1 VGSEGDL
8 SESKRGFGW
17 LKGKFGLASKEYWTL
32 SSIEFLFWFAAA
44 TGGYLTIFLQR
55 QGFTPTQVGLINA
68 INSAVTICATP
79 FWGMLAD
86 KIRSIR
92 RIFVYCMAAGALLW
106 ALVPL
111 SSTIK
116 LGLGP
121 LLLLHLLVPASAFFR
136 MPAQSLMDAF
146 VVQTSAA
153 RNVAYGSVR
162 SWGSIAFAVMNI
174 SLSAI
179 LPIVGGV
186 NITFYMYGLA
196 FIPLLF
202 ILWNMKN
209 ADQPIEGGRKSVP
222 LNEMRFGRLFKNY
235 YFITYLT
242 FAIIWQMPVNTSM
255 TFLPY
260 LVDSVG
266 GNTAQF
272 GLVTGYKALLEV
284 PMLLLMRRFRKHF
297 PLPVAIVCSGIFYIV
312 EASLYVNAHSLID
325 IMLIQSLHGLGGG
338 LMIGSAANYIFSLA
352 PEGLNST
359 AHTVHGAVNSVAASI
374 GQLIGGV
381 LIEELGI
388 KPFYSLVSYMIL
400 GAVLYFCLT
409 LFVGRKILKKP
420 IGPLE

>member
-1 VGSEGDL
+1 MGSEGDL
-8 SESKRGFGW
+8 GESRAGLGW
-17 LKGKFGLASKEYWTL
+17 LRRKFGPSSKDYWTL

-55 QGFTPTQVGLINA
+55 QGFTPTQVGFINA

-79 FWGMLAD
+79 FWGMMAD
-86 KIRSIR
+86 KVRSIR

-106 ALVPL
+106 ALVPI
-111 SSTIK
+111 SSAIK
-116 LGLGP
+116 LGIGP
-121 LLLLHLLVPASAFFR
+121 LLLLHLLVPAGAFFR
-136 MPAQSLMDAF
+136 MPANSLLDAF

-153 RNVAYGSVR
+153 RNVPYGSVR

-179 LPIVGGV
+179 LPLIGGV
-186 NITFYMYGLA
+186 EITFYMYGMA

-209 ADQPIEGGRKSVP
+209 ADQAISGGRKSVP
-222 LNEMRFGRLFKNY
+222 FKEMRFSRLFKNY

-266 GNTAQF
+266 GDTAQF

-284 PMLLLMRRFRKHF
+284 PMLLLMRRFRKRF
-297 PLPVAIVCSGIFYIV
+297 PLPLAIVCSGIFYII
-312 EASLYVNAHSLID
+312 ESSLYVNAHSLID

-359 AHTVHGAVNSVAASI
+359 AHTVHGAVNSVAAII
-374 GQLIGGV
+374 GQLIGGM
-381 LIEELGI
+381 LIERLGI
-388 KPFYSLVSYMIL
+388 KPFYSLTAYMIL

-420 IGPLE
+420 IAPLE